1 MGSHWPGPPLLNVLF
16 SYRPTERAG
25 LTTRHLTGTADP
37 SQEYILRDLSSSKDE
52 RIRQTLN
59 LIERMP
65 AALTSTA
72 FDIYASLVLTLSS
85 KSSSSCLFL
94 NGVTSGG
101 CHFSLG
107 LSLILKEVAGE
118 SGWLR
123 PLLAL
128 RPAFG
133 AEHLTLVFFFFFPHV
148 QIMHTVVQ
156 DQSTFGKGLHVHP
169 SVSMTL
175 HSRGLF
181 TWQQHQFPVASP

>member
-37 SQEYILRDLSSSKDE
+37 SQEYNLRDLSSSKDE
-52 RIRQTLN
+52 RIRQT

-107 LSLILKEVAGE
+107 LSLILKEVAVRVG
-118 SGWLR
+118 GCAPCW
-123 PLLAL
+123 P
-128 RPAFG
+128 
-133 AEHLTLVFFFFFPHV
+133 
-148 QIMHTVVQ
+148 
-156 DQSTFGKGLHVHP
+156 
-169 SVSMTL
+169 
-175 HSRGLF
+175 
-181 TWQQHQFPVASP
+181 